1 MSMKIEQKIEQ
12 ILERLPAEN
21 HLNMNVAVILKK
33 LMEGIVEITES
44 RKEDDIL
51 TPLDVIQCVS
61 LAGAALI
68 SDIADKADDEAA
80 QYTMLSEYAKQSF
93 DSAMLMLGIDF
104 SSMVDRIDDVIG
116 KMDQGKK
123 KKRQ

>member
-1 MSMKIEQKIEQ
+1 MSMKIDQ

-33 LMEGIVEITES
+33 MMEGVMEITES
-44 RKEDDIL
+44 WKEDDTP

-80 QYTMLSEYAKQSF
+80 QYTMLSEYAKQSI

-104 SSMVDRIDDVIG
+104 SSIVDRIDDVIE
-116 KMDQGKK
+116 QTPWLNSHK

>member
-1 MSMKIEQKIEQ
+1 MSMKIEQ

-33 LMEGIVEITES
+33 MMEGVMEITE
-44 RKEDDIL
+44 RWKEDDTP

-80 QYTMLSEYAKQSF
+80 QYTMLSEYAKQSI

-104 SSMVDRIDDVIG
+104 SSIVDRIDDVIE
-116 KMDQGKK
+116 QTPWLNSHK

>member
-1 MSMKIEQKIEQ
+1 MSMKIEQ

-33 LMEGIVEITES
+33 MMEGVMEITES
-44 RKEDDIL
+44 WKEDDTP

-80 QYTMLSEYAKQSF
+80 QYTMLSEYAKQSI

-104 SSMVDRIDDVIG
+104 SSIVDRIDNVID
-116 KMDQGKK
+116 KMDQGNK

>member
-1 MSMKIEQKIEQ
+1 MSLKIEQ

-33 LMEGIVEITES
+33 MMEGVMEITES
-44 RKEDDIL
+44 WKEDDTP

-80 QYTMLSEYAKQSF
+80 QYTMLSEYAKQSI

-104 SSMVDRIDDVIG
+104 SSIVDRIDDVIE
-116 KMDQGKK
+116 QTPWLNSHK

>member
-1 MSMKIEQKIEQ
+1 MSMKIEQ

-33 LMEGIVEITES
+33 MMEGVMEITES
-44 RKEDDIL
+44 WKEDDTP

-80 QYTMLSEYAKQSF
+80 QYTMLSEYAKQSI

-104 SSMVDRIDDVIG
+104 SSIVDRIDDVIE
-116 KMDQGKK
+116 QTPWLNSHK